1 MANYKQ
7 DATINIRLTSHWI
20 SYHQKKYMG
29 QHGIT
34 MPQFNIL
41 RILRGAKEPLSIS
54 LVRDRMIE
62 KSPNTTRLMDKLI
75 DKGLIERL
83 KDTRDNRVITIQ
95 ITKQGL
101 QLLKLIDKDFDA
113 NIILVNNL
121 TNEECEVLNKLLI
134 KVRGGIEN
142 TLENNCNG
150 K

>member
-1 MANYKQ
+1 MSNHKQ
-7 DATINIRLTSHWI
+7 DATINIRLTSNWI
-20 SYHQKKYMG
+20 SYHQNKYMG

-41 RILRGAKEPLSIS
+41 RILRGANEALSIS
-54 LVRDRMIE
+54 VIRNRMIE

-83 KDTRDNRVITIQ
+83 KDSRDNRVITIQ

-101 QLLKLIDKDFDA
+101 NLLKLIDKDFET

-121 TNEECEVLNKLLI
+121 TDKECEILNNLLI

-142 TLENNCNG
+142 IKENSCDGN
-150 K
+150 

>member
-7 DATINIRLTSHWI
+7 DATINIRLTSNWI
-20 SYHQKKYMG
+20 SYHQNKYMG

-54 LVRDRMIE
+54 VVRDRMIE

-83 KDTRDNRVITIQ
+83 KDVRDNRVITIQ

-121 TNEECEVLNKLLI
+121 TIEECQVLNNLLI
-134 KVRGGIEN
+134 KVRGGIDDSV
-142 TLENNCNG
+142 ENNCDGN
-150 K
+150 

>member
-1 MANYKQ
+1 MSKYKQ
-7 DATINIRLTSHWI
+7 DATINIRLTSNWI
-20 SYHQKKYMG
+20 SYHQNKYMG

-54 LVRDRMIE
+54 VIRDRMIE

-83 KDTRDNRVITIQ
+83 KDARDNRVITIQ

-101 QLLKLIDKDFDA
+101 QLLKVIDKDFDA
-113 NIILVNNL
+113 NIVLVNNL
-121 TNEECEVLNKLLI
+121 TDEECQLLNNLLL
-134 KVRGGIEN
+134 KVRGDIEN
-142 TLENNCNG
+142 IIDISCNG

>member
-1 MANYKQ
+1 MSKYKQ
-7 DATINIRLTSHWI
+7 DATINIRLTSNWI
-20 SYHQKKYMG
+20 SYHQNKYMG

-54 LVRDRMIE
+54 VIRDRMIE

-75 DKGLIERL
+75 DKRLIERL
-83 KDTRDNRVITIQ
+83 KDVRDNRVITIQ

-101 QLLKLIDKDFDA
+101 QLLKVIDKDFDA
-113 NIILVNNL
+113 NIVLVNNL
-121 TNEECEVLNKLLI
+121 TDEECQLLNNLLL
-134 KVRGGIEN
+134 KVRGDIEN
-142 TLENNCNG
+142 IIDNSCDG

>member
-7 DATINIRLTSHWI
+7 DATINIRLTSNWI
-20 SYHQKKYMG
+20 SYHQNKYMG

-41 RILRGAKEPLSIS
+41 RILRGARVPLSIS
-54 LVRDRMIE
+54 VIRDRMIE

-83 KDTRDNRVITIQ
+83 KDTKDNRVITIH

-101 QLLKLIDKDFDA
+101 HLLKLIDKDFES
-113 NIILVNNL
+113 NIILINNL
-121 TNEECEVLNKLLI
+121 TDEECEILSSLLI
-134 KVRGGIEN
+134 KARGGSDTSQEN
-142 TLENNCNG
+142 KCNG
-150 K
+150 Q

>member
-7 DATINIRLTSHWI
+7 DATINIRLTSNWI
-20 SYHQKKYMG
+20 SYHQNKYMG

-54 LVRDRMIE
+54 VVRKRMIE

-75 DKGLIERL
+75 DKGLIERI
-83 KDTRDNRVITIQ
+83 KDVKDNRVITIQ

-101 QLLKLIDKDFDA
+101 YLLQLIDKDFDT

-121 TNEECEVLNKLLI
+121 TDQECESLNNLLNK
-134 KVRGGIEN
+134 VRNGIEKSSDN
-142 TLENNCNG
+142 KCDG

>member
-1 MANYKQ
+1 
-7 DATINIRLTSHWI
+7 
-20 SYHQKKYMG
+20 
-29 QHGIT
+29 

-54 LVRDRMIE
+54 VVRDRMIE

-83 KDTRDNRVITIQ
+83 KDVRDNRVITIQ

-121 TNEECEVLNKLLI
+121 TIEECQVLNNLLI
-134 KVRGGIEN
+134 KIRGGIEDSV
-142 TLENNCNG
+142 ENNCDGN
-150 K
+150 